1 MKGYKVCD
9 FNIKIWEP
17 YSLTQNL
24 DLLRL
29 IRKIIIKL
37 TEMDSTLNENDIL
50 LGKKIH
56 DVGFIYIRQGKLVGE
71 KLLDFLGIEEAFYVE
86 GQINRLIAINQQQQ
100 KQLNENVN
108 TIKFLTAENTA
119 LKTRLAN
126 CETNINLLQQH
137 NQTLEVRVAGLE
149 TSVINLDSKI
159 TSIRTG

>member
-56 DVGFIYIRQGKLVGE
+56 DVGFIYIRQGKLV
-71 KLLDFLGIEEAFYVE
+71 V
-86 GQINRLIAINQQQQ
+86 
-100 KQLNENVN
+100 
-108 TIKFLTAENTA
+108 
-119 LKTRLAN
+119 
-126 CETNINLLQQH
+126 
-137 NQTLEVRVAGLE
+137 
-149 TSVINLDSKI
+149 
-159 TSIRTG
+159 